1 MPLLSRVPPLVGLL
15 LHVLFAQVSEYVYV
29 SAQVLEYGYWNVLE
43 YGYWNMTNGI
53 RLCQVL
59 EYDCWNTAIGIWLL
73 EYGYACG
80 YSSAVD

>member
-1 MPLLSRVPPLVGLL
+1 M
-15 LHVLFAQVSEYVYV
+15 
-29 SAQVLEYGYWNVLE
+29 EYGY
-43 YGYWNMTNGI
+43 GI